1 MNLQKRFIKRR
12 NNDIQLNDLT
22 VQERMI
28 ETRNI
33 VSDVNDDKDK
43 DETHKQIN
51 YVSEEAVVPLTCID
65 IHNVTVIEYVLPDPP
80 EIVYEEEQI
89 LSTAEKE
96 QC

>member
-1 MNLQKRFIKRR
+1 
-12 NNDIQLNDLT
+12 
-22 VQERMI
+22 MI

-33 VSDVNDDKDK
+33 DSDVNDDKDN

-51 YVSEEAVVPLTCID
+51 DVSDEAIIPLTCID
-65 IHNVTVIEYVLPDPP
+65 THNVTLIEDVLPDPP
-80 EIVYEEEQI
+80 EIVYEDEQI